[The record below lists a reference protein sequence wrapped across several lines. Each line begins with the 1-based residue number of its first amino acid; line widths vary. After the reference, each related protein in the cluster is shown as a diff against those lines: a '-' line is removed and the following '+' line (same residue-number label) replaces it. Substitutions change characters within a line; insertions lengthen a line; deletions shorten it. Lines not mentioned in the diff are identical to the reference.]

1 MRSGFDAIRHLSAS
15 VLKMFPQLRDLNVL
29 RQWSGLCDMTP
40 DYAPI
45 MGRVPGLDGFILTC
59 GWGTWGFKAAP
70 MAGKM
75 MAELIA
81 TGVTPEPIRPF
92 ALSRFWEGRLL
103 NERASAPAA
112 AVH

>member
-1 MRSGFDAIRHLSAS
+1 MGP
-15 VLKMFPQLRDLNVL
+15 V
-29 RQWSGLCDMTP
+29 SGLN
-40 DYAPI
+40 
-45 MGRVPGLDGFILTC
+45 GFLLTC

-75 MAELIA
+75 MAKLIA

-92 ALSRFWEGRLL
+92 GLSRFREGRLL

>member
-1 MRSGFDAIRHLSAS
+1 
-15 VLKMFPQLRDLNVL
+15 
-29 RQWSGLCDMTP
+29 
-40 DYAPI
+40 
-45 MGRVPGLDGFILTC
+45 
-59 GWGTWGFKAAP
+59 
-70 MAGKM
+70 MAGAM